1 MTPEEL
7 TTGLRKWTQGHDLH
21 VRAAVEL
28 LISHGYWLHR
38 DDFAA
43 ACTETFRGETSI
55 DWTHAREFAEEA
67 PGCSTLQRRLL
78 LLAAAIGGDD
88 FGLSKTSDQD
98 AKAII
103 RAVTTAVTGTDPE
116 AAGNAGRDQR

>member
-7 TTGLRKWTQGHDLH
+7 APGLRKWTRRHDPH
-21 VRAAVEL
+21 VRAAAEL
-28 LISHGYWLHR
+28 LVSHGYWLHR
-38 DDFAA
+38 DDFTS
-43 ACTETFRGETSI
+43 ACTETFQGETSI
-55 DWTHAREFAEEA
+55 DWVHAREFAQEA
-67 PGCSTLQRRLL
+67 PGCSASQRRFL

-88 FGLSKTSDQD
+88 FGLSKTSGQD

-116 AAGNAGRDQR
+116 TADIPGRDLR